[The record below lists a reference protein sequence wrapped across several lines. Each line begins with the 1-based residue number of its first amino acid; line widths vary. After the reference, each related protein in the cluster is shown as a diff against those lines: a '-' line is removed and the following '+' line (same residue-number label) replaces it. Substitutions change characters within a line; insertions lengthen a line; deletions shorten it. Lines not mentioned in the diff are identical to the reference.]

1 MIKHRILLGLAVAI
15 LWWPIQL
22 SAQTVGVD
30 SRPHLLL
37 ASASARSGNI
47 FLSYSV
53 FPAGDAPNFGASPVL
68 ASIEPVTPASAPA
81 AVPINPGPDQDGGQ
95 QTKRIAGIV
104 PNFQAVSADTYLP
117 PLSFRQ
123 KFHLASQNTF
133 DYSSFVFV
141 GLQAEIEEM
150 TNTYP
155 EFGKGEAGFTRYYWR
170 TFTDQS
176 VGNYMSGA
184 ILPALTHED
193 PRYYTL
199 YHGSFFHRSAYAFSR
214 LWVTRN
220 DAGKSTIN
228 ISEMAGVAITTQIS
242 SYYYPA
248 QERGIEV
255 FASKW
260 LSQLLNDGISNVFE
274 EFWPD
279 INRKF
284 LHER

>member
-1 MIKHRILLGLAVAI
+1 VIKHSVLLGLSLVFLLA
-15 LWWPIQL
+15 PMRL
-22 SAQTVGVD
+22 SAQLTAASD
-30 SRPHLLL
+30 SSRPLL
-37 ASASARSGNI
+37 AYGTRSGNA
-47 FLSYSV
+47 FYSYSV
-53 FPAGDAPNFGASPVL
+53 FPAGAAPNFGAPPVAAL
-68 ASIEPVTPASAPA
+68 SAPVTPAFTPDA
-81 AVPINPGPDQDGGQ
+81 APINPGSSDDGGQ

-117 PLSFRQ
+117 PLSFGQ
-123 KFHLASQNTF
+123 KFHLATQNTV

-141 GLQAEIEEM
+141 GLQAQIELL

-155 EFGKGEAGFTRYYWR
+155 EFGKGKAGFTRYYWR

-199 YHGSFFHRSAYAFSR
+199 YHGSFFHRSFYAFSR
-214 LWVTRN
+214 LWITRN
-220 DAGKSTIN
+220 DAGKSTFN
-228 ISEMAGVAITTQIS
+228 ISEMGGVAATMQIS

-248 QERGIEV
+248 QERGIGD
-255 FASKW
+255 FAMKY
-260 LSQLLNDGISNVFE
+260 LSQLLNDGVSNVFE